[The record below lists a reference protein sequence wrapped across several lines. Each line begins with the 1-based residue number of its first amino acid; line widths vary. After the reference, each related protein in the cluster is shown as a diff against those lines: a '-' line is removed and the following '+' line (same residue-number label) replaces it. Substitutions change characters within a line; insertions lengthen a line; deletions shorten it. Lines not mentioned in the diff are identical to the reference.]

1 MMRKFGIL
9 DKSLMDAASAKVNES
24 TQLRMSYNFH
34 RRRWNLKID
43 IDKK

>member
-1 MMRKFGIL
+1 MMRKLEIL
-9 DKSLMDAASAKVNES
+9 DKSLMDAALAKANES

-34 RRRWNLKID
+34 CRRWNLEID